1 MRHFARIVLAAFM
14 CSCGGGKKTASDHSR
29 DTAALGNL
37 FPGFE
42 AEQVTAFRYQDWCQ
56 VIGYNRGMFS
66 HSTEGNRPHPA
77 TRNAAAFDP
86 TATADLERIWKSIEA
101 SDTGV
106 YLISDVKFDPSG
118 RVVYGEF
125 DCSSGFVRQRYV
137 FDPGYSL
144 PADLPNERWH
154 TKVDSDWYYVLED
167 WN

>member
-1 MRHFARIVLAAFM
+1 MRYIALVALAALI
-14 CSCGGGKKTASDHSR
+14 CGCGGEKKTPSEHSR
-29 DTAALGNL
+29 DTASLKKL
-37 FPGFE
+37 FPHLE
-42 AEQVTAFRYQDWCQ
+42 AKEVSAFRYQDWCQ
-56 VIGYNRGMFS
+56 VIGYNRGMFY
-66 HSTEGNRPHPA
+66 HSTEGTAPHPA
-77 TRNAAAFDP
+77 TRDAKTFDP
-86 TATADLERIWKSIEA
+86 TARAHLEAIWKALEA

-106 YLISDVKFDPSG
+106 FLISDIKFDPSG
-118 RVVYGEF
+118 GVIHGEF